1 MAAGPQ
7 APELVPELCREPVG
21 VLANIAV
28 VLGPLPAGPEVRVHA
43 GQGGGARTSHQL
55 EQPPLGGGG
64 LRMTGEVGDHGVL
77 AAVVLARL
85 CLAWLD
91 AHRVHAVEHAVDRKD
106 LAFVVV
112 IDQGLVKDLF
122 PPALRDHQEHRLKH
136 LEVRLEDH
144 HPAVVLVL
152 AAVLSHGD
160 VVNGG
165 QLQFG
170 HQVIDAVPKNVCVRV
185 HEQHPLKGQ
194 AESINLLETIMPTP
208 QKLLLAAF
216 PAILLVPVR
225 YSDQLPPS
233 VSKEALVLRVHAIND
248 HGHPDVF
255 RQVLLDGHAQHH
267 RPIEVFR
274 VLPACKCDDGRV
286 VMRILYTPHGEY
298 ERHVFNP
305 PWRKAAGH
313 TALSTD
319 SKALADIDDAHQ
331 RKHQKP

>member
-1 MAAGPQ
+1 M
-7 APELVPELCREPVG
+7 
-21 VLANIAV
+21 
-28 VLGPLPAGPEVRVHA
+28 
-43 GQGGGARTSHQL
+43 QGGGVGAPHEL
-55 EQPPLGGGG
+55 EQPPLCRGG
-64 LRMTGEVGDHGVL
+64 LRMASEVGDHGVL

-91 AHRVHAVEHAVDRKD
+91 AHRVHAVEDPVDLHD
-106 LAFVVV
+106 LATVVR
-112 IDQGLVKDLF
+112 IDQVLVKDLL
-122 PPALRDHQEHRLKH
+122 PPALRNHYEHRPKNLD
-136 LEVRLEDH
+136 VRLEEH
-144 HPAVVLVL
+144 HSTIVLIL
-152 AAVLSHGD
+152 AAVPRHGD

-165 QLQFG
+165 HLHFSQQPPDF
-170 HQVIDAVPKNVCVRV
+170 IFKDVCVRV

-255 RQVLLDGHAQHH
+255 WQVLLCRYAQHH
-267 RPIEVFR
+267 RPIEVFC

-286 VMRILYTPHGEY
+286 MMRILQLLVEGSLIVQRGEVHG
-298 ERHVFNP
+298 
-305 PWRKAAGH
+305 
-313 TALSTD
+313 
-319 SKALADIDDAHQ
+319 
-331 RKHQKP
+331 

>member
-185 HEQHPLKGQ
+185 HEKYPLEGQ
-194 AESINLLETIMPTP
+194 AESIDFLETIMPPP
-208 QKLLLAAF
+208 QELQVTGFSAVVAL
-216 PAILLVPVR
+216 PVR
-225 YSDQLPPS
+225 HSYQLPPRPFQ
-233 VSKEALVLRVHAIND
+233 ENLHFPWHALDD
-248 HGHPDVF
+248 HGHPDIF
-255 RQVLLDGHAQHH
+255 WQVLLDGHAQHH

-286 VMRILYTPHGEY
+286 MMRILQLLVEGSLIVQRGEVHG
-298 ERHVFNP
+298 
-305 PWRKAAGH
+305 
-313 TALSTD
+313 
-319 SKALADIDDAHQ
+319 
-331 RKHQKP
+331 

>member
-1 MAAGPQ
+1 M
-7 APELVPELCREPVG
+7 
-21 VLANIAV
+21 
-28 VLGPLPAGPEVRVHA
+28 
-43 GQGGGARTSHQL
+43 QGGGVGAPHEL
-55 EQPPLGGGG
+55 EQPPLCRGG
-64 LRMTGEVGDHGVL
+64 LRMASEVGDHGVL

-91 AHRVHAVEHAVDRKD
+91 AHRVHAVEDPVDLHD
-106 LAFVVV
+106 LATVVR
-112 IDQGLVKDLF
+112 IDQVLVKDLL
-122 PPALRDHQEHRLKH
+122 PPALRDHVEHLFKH
-136 LEVRLEDH
+136 LDVRLEEH
-144 HPAVVLVL
+144 HPAIVLVL

-255 RQVLLDGHAQHH
+255 WQVLLCRYAQHH
-267 RPIEVFR
+267 RPIEVFC

-286 VMRILYTPHGEY
+286 MMRILQLLVEGSLIVQRGEVHG
-298 ERHVFNP
+298 
-305 PWRKAAGH
+305 
-313 TALSTD
+313 
-319 SKALADIDDAHQ
+319 
-331 RKHQKP
+331 

>member
-1 MAAGPQ
+1 MAGLEAHIPGGHLFLVPLRHHVRVAAGPRVL
-7 APELVPELCREPVG
+7 ELILEPCREASAVPADV
-21 VLANIAV
+21 AV

-208 QKLLLAAF
+208 QKLLLTVVS
-216 PAILLVPVR
+216 AILLFPVWH
-225 YSDQLPPS
+225 SDQLPPS
-233 VSKEALVLRVHAIND
+233 LFKEALVLRGHALDD

-255 RQVLLDGHAQHH
+255 WQVLLCRYAQHH

-286 VMRILYTPHGEY
+286 MMRILQLLVEGSLIVQRGEVHG
-298 ERHVFNP
+298 
-305 PWRKAAGH
+305 
-313 TALSTD
+313 
-319 SKALADIDDAHQ
+319 
-331 RKHQKP
+331 